1 LYNNAYAKNVIVG
14 DEESAMDL
22 EVAEIEAVQKLLA
35 YVNGGRVADAA
46 AVYALFAHDAG
57 TPQLAERQ
65 PGTDLFQPLWIRP
78 LAETGS
84 EAAGKLESDR
94 AEAQVL
100 LEQFAESRTWA
111 REHNTEKIAELI
123 GKGVLACRP
132 SFADGHVTQLLQFQG
147 GVEAQCGYGL
157 ALLYDNARGYG
168 EALRRCALDSCRQ
181 WLLAVPG
188 HRRHCSDAH
197 RRQADKE
204 RAPARARRWRTSK
217 RSRKPNTKKR

>member
-1 LYNNAYAKNVIVG
+1 LYNNAYAKNVIMG

-22 EVAEIEAVQKLLA
+22 EMAEIKAVQKLLA
-35 YVNGGRVADAA
+35 YVNVERMTDAGT
-46 AVYALFAHDAG
+46 VYALFAHDES
-57 TPQLAERQ
+57 TPRLLERT
-65 PGTDLFQPLWIRP
+65 PSRFLPLWITP
-78 LAETGS
+78 LSQTGS
-84 EAAGKLESDR
+84 EAASILESDR
-94 AEAQVL
+94 AQAQVL
-100 LEQFAESRTWA
+100 VEQFYTSPMQA
-111 REHNTEKIAELI
+111 RKENAEKIAELI

-157 ALLYDNARGYG
+157 ALLYDNERGYG
-168 EALRRCALDSCRQ
+168 EALRRCALDSCHQ
-181 WLLAVPG
+181 WFLALPG